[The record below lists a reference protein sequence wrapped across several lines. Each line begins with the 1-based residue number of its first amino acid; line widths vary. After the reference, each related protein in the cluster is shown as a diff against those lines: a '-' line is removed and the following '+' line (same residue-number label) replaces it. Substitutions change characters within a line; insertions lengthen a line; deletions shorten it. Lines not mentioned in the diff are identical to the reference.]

1 MGGADFAR
9 AALLLKY
16 PDTAKIFVS
25 LGRQGNCTD
34 KQDTSAT
41 TESHRYTEEGL
52 MQYRVIQVNKTFFK
66 KKYECPLQLCTR
78 KGHFG
83 SVSWLL
89 SLTAS
94 LIRPLEVGHSETSKE
109 RDFLERAACRRA
121 NRKGRLGRTER
132 TSGLVF
138 RSSLT
143 LQCLRSKYLMLWLLG
158 KGRKLKRETLCQ
170 HLPLF
175 LIYAMIM
182 NSNKPNSSRTKNIYA
197 NSALFIC

>member
-1 MGGADFAR
+1 
-9 AALLLKY
+9 
-16 PDTAKIFVS
+16 
-25 LGRQGNCTD
+25 
-34 KQDTSAT
+34 
-41 TESHRYTEEGL
+41 
-52 MQYRVIQVNKTFFK
+52 MQYRVIQVNKAFFK
-66 KKYECPLQLCTR
+66 KSMSVHFNYAQR
-78 KGHFG
+78 K
-83 SVSWLL
+83 VTWVVPASWLL

-94 LIRPLEVGHSETSKE
+94 LTRPLEVGHSEASKE

-121 NRKGRLGRTER
+121 NSKAQLGRTER

-143 LQCLRSKYLMLWLLG
+143 WQCLKSNYLMLWLLG